1 MYKLTLRQSTV
12 VAELKR
18 PIELGPPQQFST
30 VLWALLIAA
39 LFHLGLYFFLPDR
52 LLQPALIAELAPQ
65 EVQVTI
71 LPPQVIDPAELR
83 FVEANP
89 EAAENIPDEK
99 DQYSFRNQQS
109 ASETLTEGPLNAPN
123 VAGDSD
129 SQKIIQGRL
138 ERSPPLAAGLY
149 AAQTGP
155 GAGEGTEG
163 GDPRDTLSAVVE
175 LNPSPPLAAPDFI
188 QQKPILDVGPGSRLV
203 EPGLAQEVFAEAD
216 ALAAVEIY
224 RRRPTEVVD
233 AATRQRPANDA
244 SAQAKPMPR
253 ARPRL
258 AAELLT
264 GPLMQSQGSARLR
277 GTLAIDATFSEFGE
291 YQQQFFAAIQ
301 AGWYQEIEFFQ
312 PIDTATRVVVQFTLQ
327 ADGAVSDVSVLQ
339 SNASQI
345 ASVLCESAIS
355 KRSPFRVWS
364 PDMVRVFGQSRT
376 LTVAFHYR

>member
-1 MYKLTLRQSTV
+1 MRQSTV
-12 VAELKR
+12 VAESKR

-30 VLWALLIAA
+30 VLWALFIAA

-149 AAQTGP
+149 AAQAGP
-155 GAGEGTEG
+155 GAGEGTERG
-163 GDPRDTLSAVVE
+163 HPRDTVSAVVE

-203 EPGLAQEVFAEAD
+203 EPGLAQEV
-216 ALAAVEIY
+216 
-224 RRRPTEVVD
+224 
-233 AATRQRPANDA
+233 
-244 SAQAKPMPR
+244 
-253 ARPRL
+253 
-258 AAELLT
+258 
-264 GPLMQSQGSARLR
+264 
-277 GTLAIDATFSEFGE
+277 
-291 YQQQFFAAIQ
+291 
-301 AGWYQEIEFFQ
+301 
-312 PIDTATRVVVQFTLQ
+312 
-327 ADGAVSDVSVLQ
+327 
-339 SNASQI
+339 
-345 ASVLCESAIS
+345 
-355 KRSPFRVWS
+355 
-364 PDMVRVFGQSRT
+364 
-376 LTVAFHYR
+376 